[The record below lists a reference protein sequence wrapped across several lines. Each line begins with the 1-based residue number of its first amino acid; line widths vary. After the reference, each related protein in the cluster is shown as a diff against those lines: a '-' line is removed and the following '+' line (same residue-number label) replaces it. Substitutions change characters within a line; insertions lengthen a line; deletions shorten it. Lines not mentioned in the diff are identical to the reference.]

1 MSQCKI
7 FLENYSGLYYAGS
20 EIRGRLECYFDE
32 NTHVRGIKIRIKGT
46 EFNQWTGTE
55 TYTDSDNKT
64 HTRTITLTGDNDVLY
79 VEQMLFGSG
88 TRSLNFPSFLDN
100 A

>member
-20 EIRGRLECYFDE
+20 EIRGRLECYFDD
-32 NTHVRGIKIRIKGT
+32 NTHIRGIKIRIKGT

-55 TYTDSDNKT
+55 TYTGSDNKT

-79 VEQMLFGSG
+79 VQQILFGSG
-88 TRSLNFPSFLDN
+88 ARSFAFLRFVN
-100 A
+100 IA